1 MAQRERS
8 YTTEA
13 IILRRRDLG
22 EADRLL
28 TVLTPQ
34 RGKLRL
40 VAKGARKPRSR
51 KAGHVELFMRSN
63 LLVARGRG
71 ELDLITQAQVRAAYL
86 PVRDDLTRGAYAAY
100 AVELADAFTADD
112 DPNTLAEF
120 NLLADMLGW
129 LSEAPNLSLTTRYYE
144 LMLLGLAGYQ
154 PDLFACQ
161 VCGQEAR
168 PENQFFSVGAGG
180 VVCAACAQTAPV
192 LPPGTAPLSLN
203 ALKVLR
209 HLQRQPFAAVRDLAL
224 STDTLLEVERTL
236 QRYLQ
241 HALERQLK
249 SVAFLRLVAP

>member
-1 MAQRERS
+1 MPHRERT

-51 KAGHVELFMRSN
+51 KAGHVELFMRSQ
-63 LLVARGRG
+63 LLVTHGRG
-71 ELDLITQAQVRAAYL
+71 DLDLITQAQVREAYL
-86 PVRDDLTRGAYAAY
+86 PLRDDLTRGAYAAY

-112 DPNTLAEF
+112 DPHTLAEF
-120 NLLADMLGW
+120 NLLAEMLTW
-129 LSEAPNLSLTTRYYE
+129 VSQSANLPLTTRYYE
-144 LMLLGLAGYQ
+144 LMLLSLAGYQ
-154 PDLFACQ
+154 PDWFACQ
-161 VCGQEAR
+161 VCGREAR
-168 PENQFFSVGAGG
+168 PENQFFSAVAGG
-180 VVCAACAQTAPV
+180 VVCAECGQTGQT
-192 LPPGTAPLSLN
+192 PPGTLPLSLG

-209 HLQRQPFAAVRDLAL
+209 HLQRQTYAQIRDLNLTAE
-224 STDTLLEVERTL
+224 TLLEIERTL
-236 QRYLQ
+236 ARCLQ

-249 SVAFLRLVAP
+249 SVAFLRLVA